1 MSSLCGSQ
9 ETTSMELNEIKKTL
23 YKGNPKADLM
33 YIDKERML
41 YVTNLGTGSIDGI
54 INFSIPLG
62 DIQDAKF
69 LPVMEAKLLIR
80 WLI

>member
-1 MSSLCGSQ
+1 
-9 ETTSMELNEIKKTL
+9 MELNEIKKEL
-23 YKGNPKADLM
+23 YKKNPKAELL
-33 YIDKERML
+33 YVDKERML
-41 YVTNLGTGSIDGI
+41 YMTNLWTGSIDGI

-80 WLI
+80 WLM